1 MNIIKKHFY
10 ELTPKER
17 SDLRKLTVVGV
28 NGMREFLKDQRQ
40 KPHIYMGFVFL
51 LYSNSKLIGW
61 SAIIEPSWSGERQVW
76 VYVKRKYRRGGI
88 GTTLFKLAKRKSKR
102 FYVKPWNE
110 TGYRFFHANKKSFR
124 VSA

>member
-1 MNIIKKHFY
+1 MNIVKKHFY

-17 SDLRKLTVVGV
+17 SALRKLTVAGV

-76 VYVKRKYRRGGI
+76 VYVKRKFRRSGI

-110 TGYRFFHANKKSFR
+110 TGYRFFHANKKTFR
-124 VSA
+124 ISA